1 MTTAEFDPVS
11 FKRTQRANWN
21 AISAGWLSCS
31 DDFETGGAPVTA
43 RLLELGGVR
52 PGHRVLDVG
61 TGTGEP
67 ALSAA
72 AVVGATGAVTG
83 IDLAPDMISRAREK
97 ARGLEN
103 IEFVV
108 GDVES
113 LYFPA
118 ASFDVVLS
126 RWGLM
131 FAVDHVEMFRTL
143 ARVLAPGGT
152 LAAAVWAAPG
162 SAAPMMSLG
171 FQVIA
176 GRLELPPPPPGA
188 PGPFSMGDPAEVGA
202 ELTKAG
208 FREVEVTA
216 FRVPF
221 VLESPE
227 RFIEF
232 NKVVI
237 PPGLKML
244 LRERFGSADDPA
256 TWAAVGKAAEPYRTS
271 GGKVALPSEALLL
284 RAVAPI
290 G

>member
-11 FKRTQRANWN
+11 FKQMQRANWN
-21 AISAGWLSCS
+21 AISAGWESCS
-31 DDFETGGAPVTA
+31 HDFETGGAPVTA
-43 RLLELGGVR
+43 RLLELAGVR
-52 PGHRVLDVG
+52 AGHRVLDIG
-61 TGTGEP
+61 SGTGEP

-72 AVVGATGAVTG
+72 AVVGASGSVTG
-83 IDLAPDMISRAREK
+83 IDLAPDMIARARE
-97 ARGLEN
+97 RGRGAGN
-103 IEFVV
+103 VEFVV

-113 LYFPA
+113 LEFPA
-118 ASFDVVLS
+118 ASFDAVLS

-131 FAVDHVEMFRTL
+131 FAVDHVETFREL
-143 ARVLAPGGT
+143 ARVLVPGGL

-162 SAAPMMSLG
+162 SEAPMMSLG

-176 GRLELPPPPPGA
+176 RRLELPPPAPGA
-188 PGPFSMGDPAEVGA
+188 PGPFSMGDPETVGA

-208 FREVEVTA
+208 FSDVEVTA
-216 FRVPF
+216 FPVPF
-221 VLESPE
+221 VLESPQ

-237 PPGLKML
+237 PPGLKTM

-256 TWAAVGKAAEPYRTS
+256 TWAAVGAAVEPYRRPEGT
-271 GGKVALPSEALLL
+271 VALPSKALLL